1 MRVWITIALIVLLAG
16 VINLPASFQIGPRTI
31 YRPRINF
38 PFLGRQV
45 FRDLDLKLGLDLRG
59 GVHLVYQAD
68 TATLPE
74 SDRSGAVEATR
85 SNIERRINS
94 LGVSEPIIQ
103 TAKVGSDYRLI
114 IELAGVTDI
123 NQAIG
128 LIGQTALLEFKESN
142 VATPS
147 SQADFIST
155 GLTGRDLQLAQ
166 VQFDSGK
173 AAGQPVV
180 ALEFN
185 SEGAK
190 KFAQITSRNL
200 GRPLAIFLDDQLV
213 MAPPTVQ
220 SAITDGRAVISGNF
234 TPDEAKKLVIQL
246 NAGALPVPIKI
257 IEQRNI
263 GATLGNESI
272 AKSILAASVGII
284 TVWLFMLV
292 NYGWKGLLA
301 DLVLVIY
308 ILISLS
314 LIRLIPITL
323 TLAGIAGLILSIG
336 MAVDA
341 NILIFERLKEELR
354 WGRPIKAAVEL
365 SFHRAWTSIRD
376 SNASSLITAAL
387 LFWFGSGSVRGF
399 ALTLAVGILVS
410 LFTSMII
417 TRNLLR
423 IFYRS
428 NSKITK
434 QR

>member
-16 VINLPASFQIGPRTI
+16 VANLPASFQIGPRTI

-74 SDRSGAVEATR
+74 SDRSPAVEATR

-114 IELAGVTDI
+114 VELAGVTDI

-142 VATPS
+142 VATPAS
-147 SQADFIST
+147 LLDFIST
-155 GLTGRDLQLAQ
+155 GLTGRDLRPPAQ

-180 ALEFN
+180 VIEFN
-185 SEGAK
+185 PEGTK
-190 KFAQITSRNL
+190 KFAEITSKNL
-200 GRPLAIFLDDQLV
+200 GKPVSIFLDNLEI
-213 MAPPTVQ
+213 MRPMVQ
-220 SAITDGRAVISGNF
+220 SVISDGRAVISGNF

-272 AKSILAASVGII
+272 TKSLLAASVGII

-336 MAVDA
+336 MATDA
-341 NILIFERLKEELR
+341 NILIFERMKEELR
-354 WGRPIKAAVEL
+354 WGRPVKAAVEL
-365 SFHRAWTSIRD
+365 AFHRAWTSIRD
-376 SNASSLITAAL
+376 SNVSSLITAAL

-410 LFTSMII
+410 LFTSITI

-423 IFYRS
+423 LFY
-428 NSKITK
+428 K
-434 QR
+434 

>member
-1 MRVWITIALIVLLAG
+1 MRTWITIALIVLAAG
-16 VINLPASFQIGPRTI
+16 VINLPAI

-38 PFLGRQV
+38 NLLGRQV

-59 GVHLVYQAD
+59 GVHLVYEAD

-74 SDRSGAVEATR
+74 SDRAPAVEATR

-114 IELAGVTDI
+114 VELAGVTDI
-123 NQAIG
+123 NQAIS

-142 VATPS
+142 VATPAS
-147 SQADFIST
+147 ALDFITT

-173 AAGQPVV
+173 TAGQPVV
-180 ALEFN
+180 AIEFN
-185 SEGAK
+185 PEGAK

-200 GRPLAIFLDDQLV
+200 GRPLAIFLDGQLV
-213 MAPPTVQ
+213 MRPPTVQ

-263 GATLGNESI
+263 GATLGSQSI
-272 AKSILAASVGII
+272 AKSLLAASVGIV
-284 TVWLFMLV
+284 TVWLFMLI

-301 DLVLVIY
+301 DLVLVVY

-314 LIRLIPITL
+314 IIRLIPITL

-336 MAVDA
+336 MATDA

-365 SFHRAWTSIRD
+365 AFHRAWTSIRD

-410 LFTSMII
+410 LFTSIII

-423 IFYRS
+423 LFY
-428 NSKITK
+428 K
-434 QR
+434 

>member
-1 MRVWITIALIVLLAG
+1 MRTWITIALIVLAAG
-16 VINLPASFQIGPRTI
+16 VINLPAI

-38 PFLGRQV
+38 NLLGRQV

-59 GVHLVYQAD
+59 GVHLVYEAD

-74 SDRSGAVEATR
+74 SDRAPAVEATR

-114 IELAGVTDI
+114 VELAGVTDI
-123 NQAIG
+123 NQAIS

-142 VATPS
+142 VATPAS
-147 SQADFIST
+147 ALDFITT

-173 AAGQPVV
+173 TAGQPVV
-180 ALEFN
+180 AIEFN
-185 SEGAK
+185 PEGAK

-200 GRPLAIFLDDQLV
+200 GRPLAIFLDGQLV
-213 MAPPTVQ
+213 MRPPTVQ

-263 GATLGNESI
+263 GATLGSQSI
-272 AKSILAASVGII
+272 AKSLLAASVGIV
-284 TVWLFMLV
+284 TVWLFMLI

-301 DLVLVIY
+301 DLVLVVY

-314 LIRLIPITL
+314 IIRLIPITL

-336 MAVDA
+336 MATDA
-341 NILIFERLKEELR
+341 NILIFERMKEELR

-365 SFHRAWTSIRD
+365 AFHRAWTSIRD

-410 LFTSMII
+410 LFTSIII

-423 IFYRS
+423 LFY
-428 NSKITK
+428 K
-434 QR
+434 

>member
-1 MRVWITIALIVLLAG
+1 MRVWITITLIVLVAG

-74 SDRSGAVEATR
+74 SDRSPAVEATR
-85 SNIERRINS
+85 SNIERRVNS

-114 IELAGVTDI
+114 VELAGVTDI

-142 VATPS
+142 VATPAS
-147 SQADFIST
+147 LLDFIST
-155 GLTGRDLQLAQ
+155 GLTGRDLRPPAQ

-180 ALEFN
+180 AIEFN
-185 SEGAK
+185 PEGTK
-190 KFAQITSRNL
+190 KFAEITSKNL
-200 GRPLAIFLDDQLV
+200 GKPVSIFLDNLEI
-213 MAPPTVQ
+213 MRPMVQ
-220 SAITDGRAVISGNF
+220 SVISDGRAVISGNF

-272 AKSILAASVGII
+272 TKSLLAASVGII

-341 NILIFERLKEELR
+341 NILIFERMKEELR
-354 WGRPIKAAVEL
+354 WGRPLKAAVEL
-365 SFHRAWTSIRD
+365 AFHRAWTSIRD
-376 SNASSLITAAL
+376 SNVSSLITAAL
-387 LFWFGSGSVRGF
+387 LFWFGSGPVRGF
-399 ALTLAVGILVS
+399 ALTLAIGILVS
-410 LFTSMII
+410 LFTSITI

-423 IFYRS
+423 ILYRS
-428 NSKITK
+428 NQVTK